1 MHRKRSKKETIKE
14 GRLDE
19 RRNGT
24 QRKNGEVSDIK
35 TYFSYLWDLSVLVSH
50 FSIYFPAYQQQA
62 CKSTEAWSA
71 GLSL

>member
-1 MHRKRSKKETIKE
+1 MHRKRSRKKIIKE

-24 QRKNGEVSDIK
+24 QRKEGEVSDIK
-35 TYFSYLWDLSVLVSH
+35 TDFSYLWDLSILVSH
-50 FSIYFPAYQQQA
+50 FNIYFPAYHQQA
-62 CKSTEAWSA
+62 CKSIEAWSA